1 MISLSS
7 TPEAEDVDFESIGIV
22 GGILVRENKVSRL
35 ERARSREKAGEVCR
49 LEAPAGC
56 WSSGGG
62 ETCPRREAPAPS
74 IYTCSSWG
82 QFNGSD
88 GGAKSEDNWK
98 SNRVGS

>member
-35 ERARSREKAGEVCR
+35 ERARSR
-49 LEAPAGC
+49 
-56 WSSGGG
+56 